1 MKNNKKEIIIVA
13 IILLIQTIVFVV
25 AGIQKSYLHMDEAL
39 SIALTH
45 YDKLYI
51 QDNEDF
57 FNTWHNSEYYK
68 DYMTIDEEEKNNF
81 KPVYENQKNDVH
93 PPLYYLLLRIAENF
107 NIGSFSKWPAIIL
120 NIIIYLFT
128 TVFMYLIIKKLLTGF
143 SITKKNQLF

>member
-1 MKNNKKEIIIVA
+1 MKNNKKKIIIVA

-68 DYMTIDEEEKNNF
+68 DYMTINEEEKNNF
-81 KPVYENQKNDVH
+81 KPVYEV
-93 PPLYYLLLRIAENF
+93 L
-107 NIGSFSKWPAIIL
+107 S
-120 NIIIYLFT
+120 
-128 TVFMYLIIKKLLTGF
+128 IIKNSRKL
-143 SITKKNQLF
+143 